1 VGRNLSA
8 QINRHSFLTHQLS
21 VQCPPTTVSSSRND
35 QGRLGQFGHLLDD
48 LAFCVA
54 RIGGDGS
61 VGSQRKLPAKFATQ
75 HNAVRP
81 TSVSRP

>member
-1 VGRNLSA
+1 MISPSA
-8 QINRHSFLTHQLS
+8 
-21 VQCPPTTVSSSRND
+21 
-35 QGRLGQFGHLLDD
+35 
-48 LAFCVA
+48 VA